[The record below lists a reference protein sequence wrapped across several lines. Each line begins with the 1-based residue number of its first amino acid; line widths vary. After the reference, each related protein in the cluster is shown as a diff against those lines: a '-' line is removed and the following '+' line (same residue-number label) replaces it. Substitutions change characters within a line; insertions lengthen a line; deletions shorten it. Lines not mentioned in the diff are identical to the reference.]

1 MCTTNATRTRG
12 LFAARLTV
20 LTCVTFNRDLQGT
33 KGKKVDV
40 HGKFGFELYCPQ
52 QFCRYF
58 PRASY
63 LTIPFFRKHINYDS
77 FSVSFFFHT
86 DYNRT
91 DGFLVSNGC
100 ILGIPMSE
108 QSLSVVQ
115 NVRGLTTTLSDE
127 NSYGTTTLFVPV
139 GAL

>member
-1 MCTTNATRTRG
+1 M
-12 LFAARLTV
+12 V
-20 LTCVTFNRDLQGT
+20 LTCVTFNEDLQGT
-33 KGKKVDV
+33 KGKKVDA

-52 QFCRYF
+52 QFCRFF
-58 PRASY
+58 PRDSY

-77 FSVSFFFHT
+77 FSVSFFFKT
-86 DYNRT
+86 DYNRRF

-100 ILGIPMSE
+100 IPGIPMSV

-115 NVRGLTTTLSDE
+115 NVKGLTTTLSDE
-127 NSYGTTTLFVPV
+127 KSYETTTLFVPV